1 MTIQELYARM
11 GADYDRAIKIMRR
24 DRLVD
29 RSVRRFAASDLCDK
43 LVEAGNTMDETALFE
58 VTHAVKG
65 VSANLGI
72 TSLYDLAGE
81 VTDEFR
87 PGNARTLSDDEVKAK
102 LAEIEEIFQRCVEAI
117 NAYIAE
123 AE

>member
-11 GADYDRAIKIMRR
+11 GADYDSAIKIMRR

-29 RSVRRFAASDLCDK
+29 RSVRRFATSDLGDQ
-43 LVEAGNTMDETALFE
+43 LTQAAATMDPTALFE
-58 VTHAVKG
+58 VTHAIKG

-72 TSLYDLAGE
+72 LKLRDLAGE

-87 PGNARTLSDDEVKAK
+87 PGNARAMSDAEVLAKIDEMQQVYHQA
-102 LAEIEEIFQRCVEAI
+102 VDAI

-123 AE
+123 A